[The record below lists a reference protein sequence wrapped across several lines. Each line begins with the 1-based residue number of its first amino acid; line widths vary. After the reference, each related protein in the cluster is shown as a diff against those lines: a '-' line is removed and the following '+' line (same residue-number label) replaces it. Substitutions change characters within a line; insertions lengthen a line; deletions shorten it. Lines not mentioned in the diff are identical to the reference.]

1 MSAFFIYIFNHAV
14 RVKSFQ
20 NEKRKKKRER
30 ETGMAKKKLSSEKD
44 KCKHI
49 LEYILMK

>member
-1 MSAFFIYIFNHAV
+1 MSAFFIYTFNLAV

-30 ETGMAKKKLSSEKD
+30 ETGMAKKIIIRERQV
-44 KCKHI
+44 
-49 LEYILMK
+49 

>member
-1 MSAFFIYIFNHAV
+1 MSVFFIYTFNHAV

-20 NEKRKKKRER
+20 NEKREKKERERNRDGKKK
-30 ETGMAKKKLSSEKD
+30 KKVSSEKY

-49 LEYILMK
+49 LE

>member
-1 MSAFFIYIFNHAV
+1 MSAFFIYIFNHTV

-20 NEKRKKKRER
+20 NEKRER
-30 ETGMAKKKLSSEKD
+30 ETGMAKKKKKISSEKD

>member
-20 NEKRKKKRER
+20 NEKRKKKERER
-30 ETGMAKKKLSSEKD
+30 NRDGKKKLSSEKD